1 MLFCILEDET
11 FEAVFDIHDSKNI
24 PTQKIHVR
32 DYSFVKLRVKTCG
45 HAIVILEDEG
55 SDKKTMITV
64 MNKKLRVTRC
74 EYRCDNTVTYDSGD
88 DTYNSKM
95 NDCKGK

>member
-1 MLFCILEDET
+1 M
-11 FEAVFDIHDSKNI
+11 
-24 PTQKIHVR
+24 
-32 DYSFVKLRVKTCG
+32 KLRVKTCG

-55 SDKKTMITV
+55 SDKKTVLTV

-74 EYRCDNTVTYDSGD
+74 ESRCDTTVTYDSTV

-95 NDCKGK
+95 SDCKGKYNKVGHSRV